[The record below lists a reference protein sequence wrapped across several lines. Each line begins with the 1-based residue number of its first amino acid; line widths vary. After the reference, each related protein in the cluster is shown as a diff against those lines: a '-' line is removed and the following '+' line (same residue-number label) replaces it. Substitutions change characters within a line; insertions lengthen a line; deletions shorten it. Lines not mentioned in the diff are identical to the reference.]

1 MSGLG
6 DIDLTFDDLDADA
19 DGCLASTPHAADPPN
34 NSSSAATQGGRGAD
48 MHADLAM
55 SDAAGAIVQDTQVL
69 KCTCFTSTRVQ
80 ILAPAELRASQYL
93 HFGTRNKKHKSTNT
107 GACGAARQPV
117 FALWH

>member
-19 DGCLASTPHAADPPN
+19 DGCFASTQHAADPPN

-55 SDAAGAIVQDTQVL
+55 SDAGAMVQDTQVL
-69 KCTCFTSTRVQ
+69 SVLALLVQ
-80 ILAPAELRASQYL
+80 KYK
-93 HFGTRNKKHKSTNT
+93 F
-107 GACGAARQPV
+107 
-117 FALWH
+117 